1 MRMHALNLVLLVAW
15 LHGDLGVGPFVGK
28 NSFTE
33 EKGERCSLP
42 EFVHLV
48 MKSCTGRVYL

>member
-33 EKGERCSLP
+33 EKGE
-42 EFVHLV
+42 FVHLV